1 MICIQVHEEVIP
13 ESKVLKGPVSL
24 YGIVDKLMLE
34 DLNLRVLGNDIQG
47 FVCRVGVYDDYFIY
61 PGNQAI
67 QAFFDV
73 FSSLNVSTMAVKG
86 IFSLMPQSSIIFGES
101 GKGLRKFLGKGLNRF
116 AK

>member
-1 MICIQVHEEVIP
+1 MTTSSIQETRLSRH
-13 ESKVLKGPVSL
+13 SL
-24 YGIVDKLMLE
+24 M
-34 DLNLRVLGNDIQG
+34 
-47 FVCRVGVYDDYFIY
+47 F
-61 PGNQAI
+61 
-67 QAFFDV
+67 